1 MDSFYR
7 TLPNEVM
14 IENGGRRMTQEPA
27 KNDDFWQRLGEADE
41 EALATLLREY
51 ESEIRRAASVRLGPL
66 LRPHLDSL
74 DLVQSV
80 FITLL
85 KGLRD
90 DKFHVAGPQQLVAL
104 SAEIIRRK
112 VAQVWKRMKRRTELN
127 NNLGGSQEDDEHT
140 VVGRNEAPD
149 PATEAAVNEGLARM
163 LSEVDEADRRL
174 LELRLE
180 GYTTAEAARALNADP
195 DVLRVRLSRLRRKL
209 TERGLLSDW
218 L

>member
-1 MDSFYR
+1 MSDEARSS
-7 TLPNEVM
+7 
-14 IENGGRRMTQEPA
+14 
-27 KNDDFWQRLGEADE
+27 DDFWRRLGEADE
-41 EALATLLREY
+41 EALAALLREY
-51 ESEIRRAASVRLGPL
+51 EPEIRRAASLRLGPL

-90 DKFHVAGPQQLVAL
+90 DKFHVAGPHELIAL

-112 VAQVWKRMKRRTELN
+112 VAQVWKRLKRRTELN
-127 NNLGGSQEDDEHT
+127 ANLQGTQEDDEHR
-140 VVGRNEAPD
+140 VVNRPDTPD
-149 PATEAAVNEGLARM
+149 PADEAAVRDGIARM
-163 LSEVDEADRRL
+163 LNEVDEADRRL

-180 GYTTAEAARALNADP
+180 GFSTAEAARELDADP

-209 TERGLLSDW
+209 TERGLLTDW

>member
-1 MDSFYR
+1 MSHLRR
-7 TLPNEVM
+7 T
-14 IENGGRRMTQEPA
+14 MTDA
-27 KNDDFWQRLGEADE
+27 TDDFFRRLQGADE
-41 EALATLLREY
+41 EALAALLREY
-51 ESEIRRAASVRLGPL
+51 EPEIRRAASVRLGPL

-90 DKFHVAGPQQLVAL
+90 DKFHIAGPQELVAL

-127 NNLGGSQEDDEHT
+127 VQLTGTHEDAEHV
-140 VVGRNEAPD
+140 VVGRPDSPD
-149 PATEAAVNEGLARM
+149 PATEAEVNDGIARM
-163 LSEVDEADRRL
+163 LDEVDEADRKL
-174 LELRLE
+174 LELRLQ
-180 GYTTAEAARALNADP
+180 GLTTAEAARALDADP
-195 DVLRVRLSRLRRKL
+195 DVLRVRLSRLRRRL

>member
-1 MDSFYR
+1 MSTFYR
-7 TLPNEVM
+7 TSQSGVM
-14 IENGGRRMTQEPA
+14 IESGGRRMTQEPTE
-27 KNDDFWQRLGEADE
+27 NDDFWRRLGEADE
-41 EALATLLREY
+41 EALAVLLREY
-51 ESEIRRAASVRLGPL
+51 EGEIRRAASVRLGPL

-112 VAQVWKRMKRRTELN
+112 VAQVWKRLKRRTELN
-127 NNLGGSQEDDEHT
+127 NNLGGTQEDDEHR
-140 VVGRNEAPD
+140 VVGHNDSVD

-180 GYTTAEAARALNADP
+180 GYTTAEAARALQADP

-209 TERGLLSDW
+209 TERGMLSDW

>member
-1 MDSFYR
+1 MSDNAA
-7 TLPNEVM
+7 T
-14 IENGGRRMTQEPA
+14 
-27 KNDDFWQRLGEADE
+27 DDFFRRLQGADD
-41 EALATLLREY
+41 EALAALLREY
-51 ESEIRRAASVRLGPL
+51 EPEIRRAASMRLGPL

-85 KGLRD
+85 KGLRN
-90 DKFHVAGPQQLVAL
+90 DKFHIAGPAELVAL

-127 NNLGGSQEDDEHT
+127 GQLTGTHEDAEHV
-140 VVGRNEAPD
+140 VVGRPDSLD
-149 PATEAAVNEGLARM
+149 PAVEAEVRDGLARM
-163 LSEVDEADRRL
+163 LDEVDDADRRL
-174 LELRLE
+174 LELRLQ
-180 GYTTAEAARALNADP
+180 GFTTAEAARKLDADP
-195 DVLRVRLSRLRRKL
+195 DILRVRLSRLRRRR

>member
-1 MDSFYR
+1 MTDSKSNDVS
-7 TLPNEVM
+7 P
-14 IENGGRRMTQEPA
+14 Q
-27 KNDDFWQRLGEADE
+27 DDFWRRLSEADE
-41 EALATLLREY
+41 EALAALLREY
-51 ESEIRRAASVRLGPL
+51 EPEIRRAASLRLGPL

-90 DKFHVAGPQQLVAL
+90 DKFHVAGPHELVAL

-112 VAQVWKRMKRRTELN
+112 VAQVWKRMKRRTSLN
-127 NNLGGSQEDDEHT
+127 THLTGTHEDQEHI
-140 VVGRNEAPD
+140 VVNRPDSID
-149 PATEAAVNEGLARM
+149 PAAEAAVRDGIARM
-163 LSEVDEADRRL
+163 LNEVDEADRRL

-180 GYTTAEAARALNADP
+180 GYTTAEAARALDADP
-195 DVLRVRLSRLRRKL
+195 DILRVRLSRLRRKL
-209 TERGLLSDW
+209 TERGMLSDW

>member
-1 MDSFYR
+1 MADD
-7 TLPNEVM
+7 
-14 IENGGRRMTQEPA
+14 TQP
-27 KNDDFWQRLGEADE
+27 NDDFWRRLGEADE
-41 EALATLLREY
+41 EALAALLREY
-51 ESEIRRAASVRLGPL
+51 EPEIRRAASLRLGPL

-90 DKFHVAGPQQLVAL
+90 DKFHVAGPHELVAL

-112 VAQVWKRMKRRTELN
+112 VAQVWKRMKRRSELN
-127 NNLGGSQEDDEHT
+127 ANLTGTHEDDEHII
-140 VVGRNEAPD
+140 VNRPDSPD
-149 PATEAAVNEGLARM
+149 PAVEVEVRDGIARM
-163 LSEVDEADRRL
+163 LNEVDEADRRL

-180 GYTTAEAARALNADP
+180 GYSTAEAARELDADP

-209 TERGLLSDW
+209 TERGLLTDW

>member
-1 MDSFYR
+1 
-7 TLPNEVM
+7 
-14 IENGGRRMTQEPA
+14 MTDDTQP
-27 KNDDFWQRLGEADE
+27 NDDFWRRLGEADE
-41 EALATLLREY
+41 EALAALLREY
-51 ESEIRRAASVRLGPL
+51 EPEIRRAASLRLGPL

-90 DKFHVAGPQQLVAL
+90 DKFHVAGPHELVAL

-112 VAQVWKRMKRRTELN
+112 VAQVWKRMKRRSELN
-127 NNLGGSQEDDEHT
+127 ANLTGTHEDDEHI
-140 VVGRNEAPD
+140 VVNRPDAPD
-149 PATEAAVNEGLARM
+149 PAVEVEVRDGIARM
-163 LSEVDEADRRL
+163 LNEVDEADRRL

-180 GYTTAEAARALNADP
+180 GYSTAEAARELDADP

-209 TERGLLSDW
+209 TERGLLTDW

>member
-1 MDSFYR
+1 MAD
-7 TLPNEVM
+7 
-14 IENGGRRMTQEPA
+14 A
-27 KNDDFWQRLGEADE
+27 AANDDFFRRLQGADE
-41 EALATLLREY
+41 EALAALLREY
-51 ESEIRRAASVRLGPL
+51 EPEIRRAASVRLGPL

-85 KGLRD
+85 KGLRN
-90 DKFHVAGPQQLVAL
+90 DKFHIAGPAELVAL

-127 NNLGGSQEDDEHT
+127 GQLTGTHEDAEHV
-140 VVGRNEAPD
+140 VVGRPDSLD
-149 PATEAAVNEGLARM
+149 PAVEAEVRDGLARM
-163 LSEVDEADRRL
+163 LDEVDDADRKL
-174 LELRLE
+174 LELRLQ
-180 GYTTAEAARALNADP
+180 GFTTAEAARKLDADP
-195 DVLRVRLSRLRRKL
+195 DILRVRLSRLRRRL

>member
-1 MDSFYR
+1 
-7 TLPNEVM
+7 
-14 IENGGRRMTQEPA
+14 MTDDETG
-27 KNDDFWQRLGEADE
+27 DDFFRRLQGADE
-41 EALATLLREY
+41 EALAALLREY
-51 ESEIRRAASVRLGPL
+51 EPEIRRAASVRLGPL

-90 DKFHVAGPQQLVAL
+90 DKFHIAGPQELVAL

-127 NNLGGSQEDDEHT
+127 GQLTGTHEDAEHV
-140 VVGRNEAPD
+140 VVGRPDSPD
-149 PATEAAVNEGLARM
+149 PATEAEVNDGIARM
-163 LSEVDEADRRL
+163 LDEVDEADRKL
-174 LELRLE
+174 LELRLQ
-180 GYTTAEAARALNADP
+180 GLTTAEAARALDADP
-195 DVLRVRLSRLRRKL
+195 DVLRVRLSRLRRRL

>member
-1 MDSFYR
+1 M
-7 TLPNEVM
+7 N
-14 IENGGRRMTQEPA
+14 
-27 KNDDFWQRLGEADE
+27 NDDAGDDFFRRLQGADE
-41 EALATLLREY
+41 EALAALLREY
-51 ESEIRRAASVRLGPL
+51 EPEIRRAASVRLGPL

-90 DKFHVAGPQQLVAL
+90 DKFHIAGPQELVAL

-127 NNLGGSQEDDEHT
+127 GQLTGTHEDAEHV
-140 VVGRNEAPD
+140 VVGRPDSPD
-149 PATEAAVNEGLARM
+149 PATEAEVNDGIARM
-163 LSEVDEADRRL
+163 LDEVDEADRKL
-174 LELRLE
+174 LELRLQ
-180 GYTTAEAARALNADP
+180 GLTTAEAARALDADP
-195 DVLRVRLSRLRRKL
+195 DVLRVRLSRLRRRL

>member
-1 MDSFYR
+1 MSDDAA
-7 TLPNEVM
+7 T
-14 IENGGRRMTQEPA
+14 
-27 KNDDFWQRLGEADE
+27 DDFFRRLQGADE
-41 EALATLLREY
+41 EALAALLREY
-51 ESEIRRAASVRLGPL
+51 EPEIRRAASVRLGPL

-90 DKFHVAGPQQLVAL
+90 DKFHIAGPAELVAL

-127 NNLGGSQEDDEHT
+127 GQLTGTQEDAEHL
-140 VVGRNEAPD
+140 VVGHADSLD
-149 PATEAAVNEGLARM
+149 PAVEVEIRDGLARM
-163 LSEVDEADRRL
+163 LEEVDEADRRL
-174 LELRLE
+174 LELRLQ
-180 GYTTAEAARALNADP
+180 GFTTAEAARALDSDP

-209 TERGLLSDW
+209 TERGLLTDW

>member
-1 MDSFYR
+1 
-7 TLPNEVM
+7 
-14 IENGGRRMTQEPA
+14 MTNDEA
-27 KNDDFWQRLGEADE
+27 GDDFFRRLQGADE
-41 EALATLLREY
+41 EALASLLREY
-51 ESEIRRAASVRLGPL
+51 EPEIRRAASVRLGPL

-90 DKFHVAGPQQLVAL
+90 DKFHIAGPQELVAL

-127 NNLGGSQEDDEHT
+127 GQLTGTHEDAEHV
-140 VVGRNEAPD
+140 VVGRPDSLD
-149 PATEAAVNEGLARM
+149 PATEAEVNDGIARM
-163 LSEVDEADRRL
+163 LDEVDEADRKL
-174 LELRLE
+174 LELRLQ
-180 GYTTAEAARALNADP
+180 GLTTAEAARALDADP
-195 DVLRVRLSRLRRKL
+195 DVLRVRLSRLRRRL